1 MEAANVLCIRPT
13 ARKAWIVV
21 PTTNRGI
28 SSCVALSSTKSPW
41 AIRALV
47 GAKKDRDCADA
58 TLVLKAFEV
67 DIRARHISSKS
78 GTSNSSESGT
88 PPKKKLNRLD
98 DSDDEPE
105 EEEVQDDAGDS
116 QTSACSQPTT
126 KKKSRV
132 SVSKFGF
139 GKVDLN
145 GKTAMV
151 GWNKGPG
158 LQLQADA
165 ETVTTVFQH
174 LNTQYDILLA
184 AGRKVADGRLAARN
198 HETCTLNR
206 LAPSECRKRPS
217 DVVNYDTNRIRF
229 DFRNGAFTVHY
240 QGDDNK
246 AHRMSTDFVVP
257 RTSTSTGNVLE
268 GEAYIKAKE
277 VVLAKAR
284 DAWNQHDKSGAE
296 RYTDI

>member
-13 ARKAWIVV
+13 TRKAWIVV

-28 SSCVALSSTKSPW
+28 ASCVALSSTKSPW

-47 GAKKDRDCADA
+47 GAKKERDCADA

-67 DIRARHISSKS
+67 DIRARYSSKS
-78 GTSNSSESGT
+78 GNSSESGTGT

-105 EEEVQDDAGDS
+105 EEEVQDDAGVS

-126 KKKSRV
+126 KKSSQV
-132 SVSKFGF
+132 SVSKIGF

-165 ETVTTVFQH
+165 ETVTTVLQH

-184 AGRKVADGRLAARN
+184 AGRKVAQGRHAARN

-206 LAPSECRKRPS
+206 LAPSECKKRPS
-217 DVVNYDTNRIRF
+217 TVVNYDTNRIRF

>member
-1 MEAANVLCIRPT
+1 MEAAKVLCIRPT
-13 ARKAWIVV
+13 TRKAWIVV

-28 SSCVALSSTKSPW
+28 ASCVALSSTKSPW

-126 KKKSRV
+126 KKNARV

-165 ETVTTVFQH
+165 ETVTTVLQH
-174 LNTQYDILLA
+174 LNTEYDILLA
-184 AGRKVADGRLAARN
+184 AGRKVAHGRLAARN

-206 LAPSECRKRPS
+206 LTPSECRKRPS